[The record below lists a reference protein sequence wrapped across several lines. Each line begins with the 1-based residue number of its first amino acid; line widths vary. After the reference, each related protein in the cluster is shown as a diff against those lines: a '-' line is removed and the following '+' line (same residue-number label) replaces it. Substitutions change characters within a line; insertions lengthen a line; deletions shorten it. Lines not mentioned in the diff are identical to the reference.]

1 MQPRSRARQRAGR
14 AAGLPHPPPA
24 GYKLERRSHFGHQT
38 VMGMLRLCTFGGL
51 TLSRGAED
59 LTGAIT
65 QRRRLAI
72 LAILAAAGRQGLSRD
87 KLQALLWPESDAE
100 RARHVLNQLIYAQRR
115 QVGDEAL
122 FLGQK
127 TLRLNPDVMWADVTA
142 FDLALADGDLE
153 GATDLYRG
161 PFLDG
166 FFMKEAPEFERWVE
180 ERRAG
185 YARRAM
191 AALTAL
197 AERATAAGEHRTAAE
212 RMRRATAIEPFDTAA
227 ALALVQSLAAAG
239 DRAGA
244 LVAARR
250 HEELLRQEL
259 GVAPDP
265 RFQDAV
271 ARLR

>member
-1 MQPRSRARQRAGR
+1 
-14 AAGLPHPPPA
+14 
-24 GYKLERRSHFGHQT
+24 
-38 VMGMLRLCTFGGL
+38 MLRLCTFGGL

-72 LAILAAAGRQGLSRD
+72 LAILAVAGRQGLSRD
-87 KLQALLWPESDAE
+87 KLQAYLWPESDAD

-115 QVGDEAL
+115 QVGDESL

-127 TLRLNPDVMWADVTA
+127 TLRLNPTVMWADVTA
-142 FDLALADGDLE
+142 FETALAEEDLE
-153 GATDLYRG
+153 GAMELYRG

-166 FFMKEAPEFERWVE
+166 FFVKEAPGFERWVE
-180 ERRAG
+180 DQRAG
-185 YARRAM
+185 LARRAM

-197 AERATAAGEHRTAAE
+197 AERAGGTGNHRAAAE
-212 RMRRATAIEPFDTAA
+212 WLRRAAAIDPYDSRA
-227 ALALVQSLAAAG
+227 ALALVQSLAAGG

-250 HEELLRQEL
+250 HEELLREEL
-259 GVAPDP
+259 GVAPDSQ
-265 RFQDAV
+265 FQEAV